1 MRKGGIEVRLSRNW
15 MPAAIAAAMAL
26 LSPHGAQGENL
37 SLSGARSSPP
47 VTLQQAAPLPAP
59 PPGATP
65 GISRQKI
72 ERESG
77 AAITPVT
84 DARKPAE
91 AGQSMA
97 LNFESAPI
105 REVIKN
111 ICELLNMNY
120 IIEQDIKGFVT
131 IRTLNKIP
139 VASALDLLDQLLIL
153 NGITRVKIGNYWRFL
168 PASAAIKEPLQV
180 YKDPAPNEFTARD
193 RYAIQILTFNYV
205 GADQI
210 LELIKPL
217 LSKDASATLI
227 QRQNMLLV
235 VERGTKLPEIENLSR
250 AIDID
255 TLDSMQVKLFEMK
268 NALAGD
274 VAQEL
279 SAIYASMGYV
289 KPAPAQGI
297 VFLPLDRLN
306 SILMVNPFP
315 NLYPG
320 IKDWLDKL
328 DTGSIGS
335 AEVTTHIYHVQHGD
349 AENLAAILRQLYV
362 EDKKTMDD
370 KKKGT
375 PPAKT
380 PVVAADAATTGSAL
394 VEGPVL
400 ILHHP
405 DTNSIVIRTA
415 ERNFQIISETL
426 KRLDQMP
433 QQVLI
438 EVLIAEIQL
447 SDSLEFGIEWALNS
461 ANGSSSVSAA
471 NNLGGLTPAGATSVA
486 TNLGNT
492 AFNPIGNA
500 QGLSVFARDNSNVM
514 GLLHSLAA
522 KSKLDIKA
530 SPILMTSNN
539 KAASID
545 ITNEIPISTIT
556 TTQSGVTSQNIQYR
570 SVGIRLSVTPKI
582 NEENLVAL
590 AVDQEISQIDD
601 GRKAEFKAL
610 GITAMPLLRRQA
622 KSNIVVKDRETLILG
637 GMISETKGGGTSGI
651 PWLTDIPVLGW
662 LFGTNS
668 RTSNKTELL
677 ILLTPRVVGSEE
689 EANAVTE
696 KYKEQIKDLQLSTK
710 TGKAEAAAPEAPL
723 APGEKVLAK

>member
-1 MRKGGIEVRLSRNW
+1 ML
-15 MPAAIAAAMAL
+15 AAIAAVMCL
-26 LSPHGAQGENL
+26 LSPHGASGENL
-37 SLSGARSSPP
+37 SVSGAQSKPP
-47 VTLQQAAPLPAP
+47 VVLQQAAPLPAP
-59 PPGATP
+59 PAGSPA
-65 GISRQKI
+65 GISRQQI
-72 ERESG
+72 DRESG
-77 AAITPVT
+77 AAISPAADT
-84 DARKPAE
+84 RRPAE
-91 AGQSMA
+91 NGQSMA

-168 PASAAIKEPLQV
+168 PAAAAIKEPLQV
-180 YKDPAPNEFTARD
+180 YKDPAPNEFAARD
-193 RYAIQILTFNYV
+193 RYAIQILSFNYV

-210 LELIKPL
+210 HEMIKPF
-217 LSKDASATLI
+217 LSKDASATVLP
-227 QRQNMLLV
+227 RQNMLLV
-235 VERGTKLPEIENLSR
+235 VERGTKLPEIESLSR
-250 AIDID
+250 AIDVDSLD
-255 TLDSMQVKLFEMK
+255 TMQVKLFDLK
-268 NALAGD
+268 NAGAAE

-279 SAIYASMGYV
+279 IAVYATMGYV
-289 KPAPAQGI
+289 KPPPAQGI

-320 IKDWLDKL
+320 IKEWLEKL

-335 AEVTTHIYHVQHGD
+335 SEVTTHIYHVQHGD
-349 AENLAAILRQLYV
+349 AENLASILRQLYV
-362 EDKKTMDD
+362 EDKKQ
-370 KKKGT
+370 KPAVPAAAGT
-375 PPAKT
+375 PASAT
-380 PVVAADAATTGSAL
+380 AGTATAGAAM

-405 DTNSIVIRTA
+405 DTNSIIIRTA
-415 ERNFQIISETL
+415 ERNFQIIAETL

-447 SDSLEFGIEWALNS
+447 SDNLQFGIEWAMGS
-461 ANGSSSVSAA
+461 SNGSSSVSAA
-471 NNLGGLTPAGATSVA
+471 NNFGGLSPTNAPSVA
-486 TNLGNT
+486 ANLVNP
-492 AFNPIGNA
+492 AFNPVGTA
-500 QGLSVFARDNSNVM
+500 QGLSVFTQNSGNVM
-514 GLLHSLAA
+514 GLLQTLAS

-556 TTQSGVTSQNIQYR
+556 TTQTGATAQNIQYR

-582 NEENLVAL
+582 NEQSLVSL

-601 GRKAEFKAL
+601 GRAAQFKAL
-610 GITAMPLLRRQA
+610 GISAMPLLRRQA
-622 KSNIVVKDRETLILG
+622 KSSIVVRDRETLILG

-651 PWLTDIPVLGW
+651 PWLSDIPVLGW
-662 LFGTNS
+662 LFGTNNK
-668 RTSNKTELL
+668 TATKTELL

-689 EANAVTE
+689 EARAITE
-696 KYKEQIKDLQLSTK
+696 RYKEQIKDLQLFTK
-710 TGKAEAAAPEAPL
+710 NAKTEAAAPEAPL

>member
-1 MRKGGIEVRLSRNW
+1 MRRSLNW
-15 MPAAIAAAMAL
+15 MPAAVAAAMCL
-26 LSPHGAQGENL
+26 LPSHGAHGENL
-37 SLSGARSSPP
+37 SISGAQSSPP

-59 PPGATP
+59 PPGAP
-65 GISRQKI
+65 AGIPRQQI
-72 ERESG
+72 DRQSG
-77 AAITPVT
+77 AAVTPAA
-84 DARKPAE
+84 DARRQGE
-91 AGQSMA
+91 NGQSMA

-139 VASALDLLDQLLIL
+139 VAGAIDLLDQLLIL

-168 PASAAIKEPLQV
+168 PAAAAIKEPLQV
-180 YKDPAPNEFTARD
+180 YKDPAPNEFAARD

-210 LELIKPL
+210 LELIKPF
-217 LSKDASATLI
+217 LSKEASATVL

-235 VERGTKLPEIENLSR
+235 VERGTKLPEIESLSR
-250 AIDID
+250 AIDVDSLD
-255 TLDSMQVKLFEMK
+255 TMQVKLFDLK
-268 NALAGD
+268 NAGAGE

-279 SAIYASMGYV
+279 TAVYATMGYV
-289 KPAPAQGI
+289 KPPPAQGI

-320 IKDWLDKL
+320 IKEWLDKL

-349 AENLAAILRQLYV
+349 AENLAGILRQLYV
-362 EDKKTMDD
+362 DD
-370 KKKGT
+370 KKQKANAQAAAG
-375 PPAKT
+375 PAM
-380 PVVAADAATTGSAL
+380 

-405 DTNSIVIRTA
+405 DTNSIIIRTA
-415 ERNFQIISETL
+415 ERNFQIIGETL

-447 SDSLEFGIEWALNS
+447 SDNLEFGLEWAMAS
-461 ANGSSSVSAA
+461 SGGGSESSVA
-471 NNLGGLTPAGATSVA
+471 NNLGGLSPSGATNVA
-486 TNLGNT
+486 ANLGNT
-492 AFNPIGNA
+492 AFNPVGSA
-500 QGLSVFARDNSNVM
+500 QGLSVFARNSTNVM
-514 GLLHSLAA
+514 GLLHTLATQ
-522 KSKLDIKA
+522 SKLDIKA

-545 ITNEIPISTIT
+545 ITNEVPISTIT
-556 TTQSGVTSQNIQYR
+556 TTQTGATAQNIQYR

-582 NEENLVAL
+582 NEQSFVSLI
-590 AVDQEISQIDD
+590 VDQEISQIDD

-610 GITAMPLLRRQA
+610 GISAMPLLRRQA
-622 KSNIVVKDRETLILG
+622 KSSIVVKNRETLILG
-637 GMISETKGGGTSGI
+637 GMISEQKGGGKSGI
-651 PWLTDIPVLGW
+651 PWLSDIPFLGW

-668 RTSNKTELL
+668 KTSSKTELL
-677 ILLTPRVVGSEE
+677 ILLTPHVIGSEE
-689 EANAVTE
+689 EARAITE
-696 KYKEQIKDLQLSTK
+696 RYKEQIKDLQLSAKNT
-710 TGKAEAAAPEAPL
+710 KAEAPAPEAPL

>member
-1 MRKGGIEVRLSRNW
+1 
-15 MPAAIAAAMAL
+15 
-26 LSPHGAQGENL
+26 
-37 SLSGARSSPP
+37 
-47 VTLQQAAPLPAP
+47 
-59 PPGATP
+59 
-65 GISRQKI
+65 
-72 ERESG
+72 
-77 AAITPVT
+77 
-84 DARKPAE
+84 
-91 AGQSMA
+91 MA

-168 PASAAIKEPLQV
+168 PAATAIKEPLQV
-180 YKDPAPNEFTARD
+180 YKDPAPNEFAARD

-210 LELIKPL
+210 LELIKPF
-217 LSKDASATLI
+217 LSKDASATVI

-235 VERGTKLPEIENLSR
+235 VERGTKLPEIESLSR
-250 AIDID
+250 AIDVD
-255 TLDSMQVKLFEMK
+255 TLDSMQVKLFDLK
-268 NALAGD
+268 NAGAGE

-279 SAIYASMGYV
+279 TAVYASMGYV
-289 KPAPAQGI
+289 KPPPGQGI

-320 IKDWLDKL
+320 IKEWLEKL

-335 AEVTTHIYHVQHGD
+335 SEVTTHIYHVQHGD
-349 AENLAAILRQLYV
+349 AENLAGILRQLYV
-362 EDKKTMDD
+362 EDKKQ
-370 KKKGT
+370 KGAQ
-375 PPAKT
+375 PAT
-380 PVVAADAATTGSAL
+380 ATAAAAAGMAMAGAAM

-405 DTNSIVIRTA
+405 DTNSIIIRTA

-447 SDSLEFGIEWALNS
+447 TDNLEFGIEWALNS
-461 ANGSSSVSAA
+461 SGGGTDVTTA
-471 NNLGGLTPAGATSVA
+471 NNLGGLSPAGATSVA
-486 TNLGNT
+486 ANLGNT
-492 AFNPIGNA
+492 AFNPVGNA
-500 QGLSVFARDNSNVM
+500 QGLSVFARNSTNVM

-545 ITNEIPISTIT
+545 ITNEVPISTIT
-556 TTQSGVTSQNIQYR
+556 TTQTGATAQNIQYR

-582 NEENLVAL
+582 NEQNLVSL

-610 GITAMPLLRRQA
+610 GISAMPLLRRQA
-622 KSNIVVKDRETLILG
+622 KSSIVVKDRETLILG

-651 PWLTDIPVLGW
+651 PWLTDIPFLGW

-668 RTSNKTELL
+668 RTNNKTELL

-689 EANAVTE
+689 EAKAITE
-696 KYKEQIKDLQLSTK
+696 RYKEQIKDLQLSTK
-710 TGKAEAAAPEAPL
+710 TGKTEATAPEAPL

>member
-1 MRKGGIEVRLSRNW
+1 MC
-15 MPAAIAAAMAL
+15 L
-26 LSPHGAQGENL
+26 LPPHGAHGENL
-37 SLSGARSSPP
+37 SISGAQSNPP
-47 VTLQQAAPLPAP
+47 VTLQQAPTLPAP
-59 PPGATP
+59 PAGATP
-65 GISRQKI
+65 GISRQQI

-77 AAITPVT
+77 AAVS
-84 DARKPAE
+84 PAADTRRTAE
-91 AGQSMA
+91 SGQSMA

-139 VASALDLLDQLLIL
+139 VAGALDLLDQLLIL

-168 PASAAIKEPLQV
+168 PAAAAIKEPLQV
-180 YKDPAPNEFTARD
+180 YKDPAPNEFAARD

-205 GADQI
+205 GADQL
-210 LELIKPL
+210 LELVKPF
-217 LSKDASATLI
+217 LSKDASATVLP
-227 QRQNMLLV
+227 RQNMLLL
-235 VERGTKLPEIENLSR
+235 VERGTKLPEIESLAR
-250 AIDID
+250 AIDVDSLD
-255 TLDSMQVKLFEMK
+255 TMQVKLFDLK
-268 NALAGD
+268 NAGAFE

-279 SAIYASMGYV
+279 TAVYATMGYV
-289 KPAPAQGI
+289 KPPPAQGI

-320 IKDWLDKL
+320 IKEWLDKL

-335 AEVTTHIYHVQHGD
+335 SEVTTHIYHVQHGD
-349 AENLAAILRQLYV
+349 AENLANLLRQLYV
-362 EDKKTMDD
+362 EDKKQRTSS
-370 KKKGT
+370 
-375 PPAKT
+375 PAASET
-380 PVVAADAATTGSAL
+380 AL
-394 VEGPVL
+394 VEGAVL

-405 DTNSIVIRTA
+405 DTNSIIIRTA
-415 ERNFQIISETL
+415 ERNYQIIGETL

-447 SDSLEFGIEWALNS
+447 SDNLEFGIEWAMNATS
-461 ANGSSSVSAA
+461 NGADITSS
-471 NNLGGLTPAGATSVA
+471 NNLGGLSPAGATGVA
-486 TNLGNT
+486 ANLANT
-492 AFNPIGNA
+492 AFNPVGNA
-500 QGLSVFARDNSNVM
+500 QGLSVFSRNSSNVM

-545 ITNEIPISTIT
+545 ITNEVPISTVV
-556 TTQSGVTSQNIQYR
+556 TTQTGATAQNIQYR

-582 NEENLVAL
+582 NEQNFVSL

-622 KSNIVVKDRETLILG
+622 KSSIVVRDRETLILG

-651 PWLTDIPVLGW
+651 PWLTDIPLLGW

-668 RTSNKTELL
+668 RTNNKTELL

-689 EANAVTE
+689 EARAITDRF
-696 KYKEQIKDLQLSTK
+696 KEQIKDLQLSTK
-710 TGKAEAAAPEAPL
+710 NTKAEAAAPEPPL

>member
-1 MRKGGIEVRLSRNW
+1 MRRSLNW
-15 MPAAIAAAMAL
+15 MPAAIAAALCL
-26 LSPHGAQGENL
+26 LPPGGAHGENL
-37 SLSGARSSPP
+37 SISGAQSSPP

-59 PPGATP
+59 PAGAA
-65 GISRQKI
+65 GIPRQQI
-72 ERESG
+72 DRESG
-77 AAITPVT
+77 AAVSSAADPK
-84 DARKPAE
+84 RPAE
-91 AGQSMA
+91 GGQAMA

-139 VASALDLLDQLLIL
+139 VAGALDLLDQLLIL

-168 PASAAIKEPLQV
+168 PAAAAIKEPLQV
-180 YKDPAPNEFTARD
+180 YKDPAPNEFAARD

-210 LELIKPL
+210 LELIKPF
-217 LSKDASATLI
+217 LSKEASATVL
-227 QRQNMLLV
+227 QRQNMLLL
-235 VERGTKLPEIENLSR
+235 VERGTKLPEIESLTR
-250 AIDID
+250 AIDVD
-255 TLDSMQVKLFEMK
+255 SLDAMQVKLFDVK
-268 NALAGD
+268 NAGAD
-274 VAQEL
+274 EVAREL
-279 SAIYASMGYV
+279 TAVYATMGYV
-289 KPAPAQGI
+289 KPPPAQGI

-320 IKDWLDKL
+320 IKEWLEKL
-328 DTGSIGS
+328 DTGLIGS
-335 AEVTTHIYHVQHGD
+335 SEVTTHIYHVQHGD
-349 AENLAAILRQLYV
+349 AENLAGILRQLYV
-362 EDKKTMDD
+362 DD
-370 KKKGT
+370 KKQ
-375 PPAKT
+375 KT
-380 PVVAADAATTGSAL
+380 APSAAGAAM
-394 VEGPVL
+394 VEGAVL

-405 DTNSIVIRTA
+405 DTNSIIIRTA
-415 ERNFQIISETL
+415 ERNFQIIGETL

-447 SDSLEFGIEWALNS
+447 TDNLEFGIEWALNS
-461 ANGSSSVSAA
+461 PSGTTDISAA
-471 NNLGGLTPAGATSVA
+471 NNLGGLSPVGATSVA
-486 TNLGNT
+486 TNLGNA
-492 AFNPIGNA
+492 AFNPVGNA
-500 QGLSVFARDNSNVM
+500 QGLSVFARNSSNVM

-522 KSKLDIKA
+522 KSQLDIKA

-545 ITNEIPISTIT
+545 ITNEVPISTIT
-556 TTQSGVTSQNIQYR
+556 TTQTGATAQNIQYR

-582 NEENLVAL
+582 NEQNFVSL

-610 GITAMPLLRRQA
+610 GISAMPLLRRQA
-622 KSNIVVKDRETLILG
+622 KSSIVVRDRETLILG
-637 GMISETKGGGTSGI
+637 GMISETKGGGKSGI
-651 PWLTDIPVLGW
+651 PWLSDIPLLGW

-668 RTSNKTELL
+668 KTNNKTELL

-689 EANAVTE
+689 EARAITE
-696 KYKEQIKDLQLSTK
+696 RYKEQIKDLQLSTK
-710 TGKAEAAAPEAPL
+710 NTKTEAAAPEAPL
-723 APGEKVLAK
+723 APGEKVLTK